1 MKPFSFIIL
10 TFNEEIH
17 LPRLLQSVASLDAPI
32 FVLDSGSTDATLEIC
47 KKYQIKTAFHSFKNH
62 PKQWDFALKNFD
74 IQTNWVICLD
84 ADQEVSAEL
93 LLQLKNFKEE
103 DFADVNGIYFNR
115 KNIFK
120 GKWIKHG
127 GYFPFYLL
135 KMFRTKIGFSDL
147 NENMD
152 HRFIVPG
159 KTIIWE
165 DAYLQ
170 EENLKENEISF
181 WIAKHNIYSDLL
193 AHEEVERLQKLRHQT
208 LKPKLAGTPDERTAW
223 LKNLWWKLPR
233 YWRPTLYFLYRMIFQ
248 LGFLDGK
255 SGIIFHFLQGFWFR
269 LIVDIKIDEL
279 MQTSF
284 QHKILKTTKSKP
296 AIGFTIRFL
305 VLFIAFYT
313 FNLFY
318 NGLMLPGGNYN
329 AYLAQHFNYVQ
340 GLRNI
345 LLNASAAGLQLLGY
359 PTKINNY
366 SLLAIGYNKIN
377 LAYDCLGFGVMSF
390 LTAFLL
396 TYPSKSKT
404 KLKLFFILIFGF
416 QLLNISRFMFLALFW
431 KGEGIGRINHHTVFN
446 AFIYVLLAVTLYFW
460 IEKSTI
466 KEASV

>member
-1 MKPFSFIIL
+1 
-10 TFNEEIH
+10 
-17 LPRLLQSVASLDAPI
+17 
-32 FVLDSGSTDATLEIC
+32 
-47 KKYQIKTAFHSFKNH
+47 
-62 PKQWDFALKNFD
+62 
-74 IQTNWVICLD
+74 
-84 ADQEVSAEL
+84 
-93 LLQLKNFKEE
+93 
-103 DFADVNGIYFNR
+103 
-115 KNIFK
+115 
-120 GKWIKHG
+120 
-127 GYFPFYLL
+127 
-135 KMFRTKIGFSDL
+135 
-147 NENMD
+147 
-152 HRFIVPG
+152 
-159 KTIIWE
+159 
-165 DAYLQ
+165 
-170 EENLKENEISF
+170 
-181 WIAKHNIYSDLL
+181 
-193 AHEEVERLQKLRHQT
+193 
-208 LKPKLAGTPDERTAW
+208 
-223 LKNLWWKLPR
+223 
-233 YWRPTLYFLYRMIFQ
+233 
-248 LGFLDGK
+248 
-255 SGIIFHFLQGFWFR
+255 
-269 LIVDIKIDEL
+269 
-279 MQTSF
+279 
-284 QHKILKTTKSKP
+284 KILKTTKSKP

-431 KGEGIGRINHHTVFN
+431 KCEGIGRINHHTVFN

-466 KEASV
+466 KEA